1 MNDFDIP
8 VVLFIFKRLKAI
20 EIMKRIRE
28 VKPKKI
34 YILADYGR
42 NEEEIKLCE
51 ECRKKVE
58 EIIDWDCQV
67 IKNYATEN
75 RGVWGNIGLGAE
87 WIFQRE
93 EKAIFLEDDNLP
105 EVTFFQYCKEMLEK
119 YEEDSRILWVCGTN
133 YLGKYIPE
141 DGSSYVFTRHML
153 PCGWASWSKKFLKYY
168 DKELTLIEDKVVMK
182 KIKREY
188 YDKRIFTQ
196 YSRCWKWEKEKIDQ
210 GKRPISWDYHMNLA
224 LRANGLY
231 GISPCYNQIK
241 NIGVD
246 TNATHG
252 GDTFSDRLTKRI
264 CGMDSYPLEFPLRHP
279 KVVLRDKEFEIKIS
293 RIMLYPLEQRVKFFL
308 LRIIKKIFNIP
319 QNVSTKEFFK
329 KRMNIG
335 GK

>member
-168 DKELTLIEDKVVMK
+168 DKELLSFDDKNAVKIAK
-182 KIKREY
+182 KNSFNGYLFRQYKRSWCAERRAIKE
-188 YDKRIFTQ
+188 
-196 YSRCWKWEKEKIDQ
+196 
-210 GKRPISWDYHMNLA
+210 GKRPVSWDYQMDFSLKSNS
-224 LRANGLY
+224 LY

-246 TNATHG
+246 IHSIHNG
-252 GDTFSDRLTKRI
+252 SDPTAEMTKRF
-264 CGMDSYPLEFPLRHP
+264 CEVPTYKLEFPLQHP
-279 KVVLRDKEFEIKIS
+279 EEVKLDKIYENEIAKIVA
-293 RIMLYPLEQRVKFFL
+293 YPLKV
-308 LRIIKKIFNIP
+308 RIHNLKSKIRRFICHENKKI
-319 QNVSTKEFFK
+319 K
-329 KRMNIG
+329 
-335 GK
+335 